1 MLEYN
6 TEIIYKNELIQ
17 KLSESLNQSV
27 MERKDL
33 LEQIDNFKEEVTKLQ
48 EQLQET
54 TKMVVNHKCMP
65 SDVVDKFANLKLT
78 ELSEAPKVSVLVI
91 GNFVEIGNMN

>member
-54 TKMVVNHKCMP
+54 TKMVVNHECMP

-78 ELSEAPKVSVLVI
+78 ELSEASKVSVCVM